1 MNLFEIT
8 AILIVLTALFS
19 YLNLRTV
26 KLPTTI
32 GVMVIAMLVSLGF
45 AGANVAGLSFAQGH
59 IGLILDSIDFE
70 QVLLQGMLSFLL
82 FAGALHVKLDDLASQ
97 KWTVSFLATVGV
109 IISTSVVGGLVYVTF
124 DALGTPLPLL
134 YCLLFG
140 ALISPTDPVA
150 VLGILKTAGVPK
162 TLETKIAG
170 ESLFNDGVGV
180 VVFMIFLE
188 LLRSGKEVTV
198 SGSIMLLGVEAL
210 GGALFGFVLGSLA
223 YHMVR
228 SINDY
233 QVEILLTL
241 ALVMG
246 GYALASRLHLS
257 GPIAIVVAGLFIG
270 NHGRSKAMSPETR
283 EHLDSFW
290 DLIDGILNALL
301 FLLIGLEIQ
310 SIVFEV
316 KYLLAGVLAVFST
329 LFARWVSVVCTV
341 GATLFLGARS
351 KGAIRIMT
359 WGGLRGGVSVALALS
374 LPEGHGRDIV
384 LVMTYVTVI
393 FSIIVQGLT
402 LSGLVRNIYPSGGNT
417 DTIGEICDL
426 QCQGRSS
433 CRGTDA

>member
-1 MNLFEIT
+1 MHLFEI
-8 AILIVLTALFS
+8 AAVLIVLTALFS
-19 YLNLRTV
+19 YLNLHTI

-32 GVMVIAMLVSLGF
+32 GVMVIAMLVSMAF
-45 AGANVAGLSFAQGH
+45 AGASAAGFEFAQAH
-59 IGLILDSIDFE
+59 IRLMLDSIDFE

-109 IISTSVVGGLVYVTF
+109 VVSTSIVGGLVFLTL
-124 DALGTPLPLL
+124 DALGTQLPLL

-180 VVFMIFLE
+180 VVFMIFLQ
-188 LLRSGKEVTV
+188 LLHGGKDVTV
-198 SGSIMLLGVEAL
+198 SGSMVLLLVEAF
-210 GGALFGFVLGSLA
+210 GGGLFGFAIGSLA

-228 SINDY
+228 RINDY

-270 NHGRSKAMSPETR
+270 NHGRSRAMSAETR

-310 SIVFEV
+310 SVIFEV
-316 KYLLAGVLAVFST
+316 KHLVAGVLAVFIT
-329 LFARWVSVVCTV
+329 LFARWASVICTI
-341 GATLFLGARS
+341 GATQFLGARS

-374 LPEGHGRDIV
+374 LPEGQWRDLV

-402 LSGLVRNIYPSGGNT
+402 LSGLVRRIYPKSGGQAHPLVQLT
-417 DTIGEICDL
+417 MEIG
-426 QCQGRSS
+426 GRQ
-433 CRGTDA
+433 